1 MLCLAPR
8 PQHYFPL
15 RLQLLAQVSTL
26 EAARG
31 AAAAGHVLLHVTL
44 HTLLLHATPRNHHQF
59 TDVPDCRG
67 AWRCA
72 AFRPTRAHT
81 TPPRL
86 PRHTHAWNA
95 PLLLSSSRKVG
106 KRNYK
111 PDARRYNSSEL
122 PPCFRLLCGC
132 SLGPTTRGVRISL
145 FSSWLRRLLS
155 PAGAGAVR
163 LVRPASPPT
172 PHSPQPTS
180 FNFPSLLSPFSWIFL

>member
-1 MLCLAPR
+1 MRCFPAYPCT
-8 PQHYFPL
+8 HYP
-15 RLQLLAQVSTL
+15 A
-26 EAARG
+26 EATTAYAR
-31 AAAAGHVLLHVTL
+31 T
-44 HTLLLHATPRNHHQF
+44 
-59 TDVPDCRG
+59 
-67 AWRCA
+67 
-72 AFRPTRAHT
+72 
-81 TPPRL
+81 
-86 PRHTHAWNA
+86 WNA

-180 FNFPSLLSPFSWIFL
+180 FNFLKDRFFEIVLLIICSGVVFLFRFLFICDFLSFS